1 MSIGHQIIS
10 CTSKRN
16 PTGHHVTF
24 RHKEIFLSIDRLPA
38 CYCYSIF
45 IVIIFFSIYC
55 FPTTFTLYNQ
65 LTVRSK
71 RIRCPVNH
79 LFSGHH
85 HTIRIQ
91 IISCLTKRNPA
102 AHHIAFRHKEISL
115 SIDCLPACLH
125 YSVFI
130 QIISC
135 TSKRNP
141 AGHHITFRHE
151 EVFLS
156 IDCLPACLHHSII
169 IKIISFSI
177 NCLPTSYHLSI

>member
-1 MSIGHQIIS
+1 MSIRHQIIS
-10 CTSKRN
+10 RLTKRN
-16 PTGHHVTF
+16 PTGHHITF

-125 YSVFI
+125 
-130 QIISC
+130 
-135 TSKRNP
+135 
-141 AGHHITFRHE
+141 
-151 EVFLS
+151 
-156 IDCLPACLHHSII
+156 HSII